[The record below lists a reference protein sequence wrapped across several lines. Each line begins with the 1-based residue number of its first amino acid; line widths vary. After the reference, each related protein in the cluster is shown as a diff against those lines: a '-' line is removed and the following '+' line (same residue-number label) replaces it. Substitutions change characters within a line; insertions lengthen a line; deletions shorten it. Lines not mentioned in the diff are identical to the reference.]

1 MESSRLATKDVGH
14 SFQPQCE
21 SCSLNNLCLPIAVA
35 SEDLG
40 LLEEIIDRGRPLHRG
55 DHVFRAGDA
64 FDAVYAVR
72 SGTVK
77 SYSVTPAGEEQII
90 GFHMP
95 GEIFGLG
102 GLSSGQ
108 HSSGAIALETSAV
121 CRIPFEEIEPLS
133 RQLPSLQRH
142 LFHLMSR
149 EIQEDQQLMLL
160 LSKKTAEERIA
171 SLLLSLSSRL
181 RRRGLSGARFRLP
194 MSRGDMGNYL
204 GLVVETV
211 SRVLTRLQNN
221 GVLKI
226 QGREVEILEPK
237 ALADLAGTH
246 WQAP

>member
-1 MESSRLATKDVGH
+1 MESARLATKDVGH

-21 SCSLNNLCLPIAVA
+21 TCSLNNLCLPLAVA
-35 SEDLG
+35 NEDLG

-55 DHVFRAGDA
+55 DHVFRAGDT

-77 SYSVTPAGEEQII
+77 SYSVTSAGEEQII

-108 HSSGAIALETSAV
+108 HQSGALALETSAI
-121 CRIPFEEIEPLS
+121 CRIPFDDIEPLS
-133 RQLPSLQRH
+133 RRIPSLQRH
-142 LFHLMSR
+142 LFNLMSR

-160 LSKKTAEERIA
+160 LSKKSAEERIA

-181 RRRGLSGARFRLP
+181 RRRGLSGSRFRLP
-194 MSRGDMGNYL
+194 MSRSDMGNYL

-211 SRVLTRLQNN
+211 SRVLTRLQQSETLR
-221 GVLKI
+221 V
-226 QGREVEILEPK
+226 QGREVEILAPD
-237 ALADLAGTH
+237 ALAALAGTR
-246 WQAP
+246 WQDS

>member
-1 MESSRLATKDVGH
+1 MGSSRLATQNIGH

-21 SCSLNNLCLPIAVA
+21 SCRLNNLCLPIAVA

-77 SYSVTPAGEEQII
+77 SYSVTTAGEEQII

-108 HSSGAIALETSAV
+108 YSSGAIALETAAV

-160 LSKKTAEERIA
+160 LGKKTAEERIA

-194 MSRGDMGNYL
+194 MSRGEMGNYL

-246 WQAP
+246 WQTP

>member
-77 SYSVTPAGEEQII
+77 SYSVTPAGEEQIM

>member
-14 SFQPQCE
+14 SFQPQCD
-21 SCSLNNLCLPIAVA
+21 SCSLNNLCLPLAVA
-35 SEDLG
+35 NEDLG

-55 DHVFRAGDA
+55 DHIFRAGDT

-77 SYSVTPAGEEQII
+77 SYSVTSAGEEQII

-108 HSSGAIALETSAV
+108 HPSGALALETSAV
-121 CRIPFEEIEPLS
+121 CRIPFDDIEPLS
-133 RQLPSLQRH
+133 RRIPSLQRH
-142 LFHLMSR
+142 LFNLMSR

-181 RRRGLSGARFRLP
+181 RRRGLSGSRFRLP
-194 MSRGDMGNYL
+194 MSRSDMGNYL

-211 SRVLTRLQNN
+211 SRVLTRMQQNEILR
-221 GVLKI
+221 V
-226 QGREVEILEPK
+226 QGREVEILAPDT
-237 ALADLAGTH
+237 LAALAGTR
-246 WQAP
+246 WQDS

>member
-14 SFQPQCE
+14 SFQPLCE

>member
-77 SYSVTPAGEEQII
+77 SYSVTPAGEEQIM

-108 HSSGAIALETSAV
+108 HSSGAIALETAAV